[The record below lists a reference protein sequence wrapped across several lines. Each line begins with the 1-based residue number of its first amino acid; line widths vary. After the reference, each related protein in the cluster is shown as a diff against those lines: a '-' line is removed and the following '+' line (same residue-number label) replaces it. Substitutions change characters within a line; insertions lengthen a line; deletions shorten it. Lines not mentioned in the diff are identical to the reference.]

1 MNPVSEIH
9 GFLSISQDKEFRMKK
24 IYYFSNNLFSI
35 YILFWKS
42 ETPCEHLSPALDPTL
57 RYKKWAQH
65 EQEERAIS
73 KNPWPVPGD
82 AHRGSLG

>member
-1 MNPVSEIH
+1 M
-9 GFLSISQDKEFRMKK
+9 
-24 IYYFSNNLFSI
+24 

-42 ETPCEHLSPALDPTL
+42 ETLCEHLSPVLDPTL

-65 EQEERAIS
+65 KQEERAIS